1 MEATDSNQLISIYYP
16 RYDPVEGHKR
26 FTVLIILYRSQICPF
41 WMRMIASKDN
51 NQRINRVQEWW
62 FFYINFCTFHLQW
75 YHCIPHFEAEA
86 WGDLEMI
93 YLIMRWRKLYVYK
106 KRVSFMF
113 HLLNMVG
120 FLPWDIH
127 TGRFFKFGFILIS
140 RWII

>member
-1 MEATDSNQLISIYYP
+1 
-16 RYDPVEGHKR
+16 
-26 FTVLIILYRSQICPF
+26 
-41 WMRMIASKDN
+41 MRMIASKDN
-51 NQRINRVQEWW
+51 NQRINRAQEWW

-93 YLIMRWRKLYVYK
+93 YLIEVEEVIRVQEESQFYVSPVKYG
-106 KRVSFMF
+106 R
-113 HLLNMVG
+113 G

-140 RWII
+140 RWIILALVAQKLETTIHRINWIQWITPVNIIQLHYPLDGNLFGG